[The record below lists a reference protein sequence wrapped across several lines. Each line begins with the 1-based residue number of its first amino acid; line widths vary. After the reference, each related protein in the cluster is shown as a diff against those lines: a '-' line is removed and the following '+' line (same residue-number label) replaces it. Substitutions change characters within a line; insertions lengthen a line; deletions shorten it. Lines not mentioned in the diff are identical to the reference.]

1 MKKKIFIISGIV
13 LTIAIVAGGIL
24 SIPTVAER
32 VFVKRAQYTGEK
44 SAKTQ
49 ISAEEQQKRDHYTV
63 QNGETVY
70 TEEDEQLFERI
81 KKEIEEEDKLQN
93 ATAAILEREYGPLE
107 SWAPDYETRLEA
119 VVPRVQKLLDGK
131 KLNAEDR
138 ATLERFMQSL
148 RDDGLVE

>member
-1 MKKKIFIISGIV
+1 MKRKIFIISGIV
-13 LTIAIVAGGIL
+13 LTVAIVAGGIL

-44 SAKTQ
+44 SAKIQ

-70 TEEDEQLFERI
+70 TEEDEQLFKRI

-107 SWAPDYETRLEA
+107 SWASDYETR
-119 VVPRVQKLLDGK
+119 VPRVQELLDGK

>member
-32 VFVKRAQYTGEK
+32 VFVKRAHYTGEK
-44 SAKTQ
+44 SAQTSTEDGKKNTFVQ
-49 ISAEEQQKRDHYTV
+49 PDTSPWSDEE
-63 QNGETVY
+63 NAF
-70 TEEDEQLFERI
+70 FERI
-81 KKEIEEEDKLQN
+81 SEEIGESEELQN

-107 SWAPDYETRLEA
+107 SWSPDYETRLEA

-138 ATLERFMQSL
+138 ATLERFMQYL
-148 RDDGLVE
+148 RDADMIE